1 MTTPD
6 AAPPAG
12 GWKSK
17 AKKTM
22 VLVVLVPLLLL
33 TLYTIVAITW
43 TYSSGYRAGTL
54 MKFSRKGFIC
64 KTWEGEVQ
72 QAVVTGVA
80 PVIWQFTVKDDAV
93 ASKITGMLGSKVS
106 LHYDQHLGVPTSCF
120 GDTGFWV
127 DSAVVTQKD

>member
-6 AAPPAG
+6 AAPPPGA
-12 GWKSK
+12 WKSK
-17 AKKTM
+17 AKKIL
-22 VLVVLVPLLLL
+22 VLLVVVPLLLGAA
-33 TLYTIVAITW
+33 YTFAALTW

-72 QAVVTGVA
+72 QAVVPGVA
-80 PVIWQFTVKDDAV
+80 PVIWQFTVKDDSV

-106 LHYDQHLGVPTSCF
+106 LHYKQHLGVPTDCF

>member
-6 AAPPAG
+6 AAPPQG

-17 AKKTM
+17 AKKTL
-22 VLVVLVPLLLL
+22 VLLVVVPLILL
-33 TLYTIVAITW
+33 TLYTVVAITW
-43 TYSSGYRAGTL
+43 TYSAGYRAGTL

-72 QAVVTGVA
+72 QAVVPGVA

-93 ASKITGMLGSKVS
+93 AQQITGMLGSKVS

>member
-1 MTTPD
+1 M
-6 AAPPAG
+6 
-12 GWKSK
+12 
-17 AKKTM
+17 
-22 VLVVLVPLLLL
+22 PLLLL
-33 TLYTIVAITW
+33 ALYTVLAVTW

-54 MKFSRKGFIC
+54 MKFSKKGFIC

-80 PVIWQFTVKDDAV
+80 PVIWQFTVKDDSV

-106 LHYDQHLGVPTSCF
+106 LHYHQHLGVPTSCF